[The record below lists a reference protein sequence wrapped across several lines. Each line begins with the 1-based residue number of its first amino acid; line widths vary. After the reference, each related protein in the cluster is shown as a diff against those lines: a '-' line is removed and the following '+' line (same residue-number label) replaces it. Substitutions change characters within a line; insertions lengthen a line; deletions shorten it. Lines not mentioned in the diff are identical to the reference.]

1 MAVGLPRRN
10 PYGPPSFFGPELDNP
25 YAQQG
30 NGYMGFLDVAQSV
43 PTNDAPGVGTDAPMQ
58 QHDGLFEPVGPQNAV
73 APVQA
78 EQPPME
84 SYPSE
89 ASIER
94 RMKLAQALMGKQ
106 QEVNHPLQAIGNAV
120 NQIAGAYLEN
130 KAYKDQDKIEQR
142 RRDAYKKALGGNTN
156 DLGALADSL
165 INSNDPAL
173 VDKGLEIK
181 LQIAAASQKKGGRP
195 DIETFYEGDE
205 SVQKAW
211 DGEKWVEVGRGPR
224 FAKQVA
230 GAGGGGGDGAGGNV
244 KYQQVEMQLPNGQ
257 VVLASYN
264 PSDGKPYYQDDKGNL
279 IPVPPQARPVTASTG
294 GTLNPAGWLKLKK
307 ERAEGINSLK
317 SIADYAK
324 KAGGLPQGYQRW
336 ANDWSAK
343 VKTWL
348 GSQNLTP
355 EEFDQMDASA
365 RQQALLGMLRTTIV
379 GPGVMTEQDA
389 LRVIEAIG
397 GKVSSALQNPAVFA
411 SIIAVIYERK
421 RREVQVLQDEYQRNA
436 PAFGETP
443 EPLDVPDTIAPQ
455 GGQQQQSRLPQGVP
469 PPDKRP
475 KGARVSKNG
484 KTYEWT
490 GTGWRE
496 VK

>member
-1 MAVGLPRRN
+1 
-10 PYGPPSFFGPELDNP
+10 
-25 YAQQG
+25 
-30 NGYMGFLDVAQSV
+30 MGFMDVAQSA
-43 PTNDAPGVGTDAPMQ
+43 APPNEAAAGVGINAPVE
-58 QHDGLFEPVGPQNAV
+58 QHTAIFEPIAPQKAA

-84 SYPSE
+84 NYPSE
-89 ASIER
+89 AAIER
-94 RMKLAQALMGKQ
+94 RLRLAKALMGQQ
-106 QEVNHPLQAIGNAV
+106 QEVNHPMQAIGNAV

-130 KAYKDQDKIEQR
+130 KAYKDQEKIEANR
-142 RRDAYKKALGGNTN
+142 RNAYKKALGGNTA
-156 DLGALADSL
+156 DLGAMADSL

-181 LQIAAASQKKGGRP
+181 LQIAMAGSKKSGGKLQR
-195 DIETFYEGDE
+195 IEKGDDYVYLDE
-205 SVQKAW
+205 
-211 DGEKWVEVGRGPR
+211 DGNEVPGYGGPR
-224 FAKQVA
+224 FAKQVD
-230 GAGGGGGDGAGGNV
+230 GAGGGDGGGDRV
-244 KYQQVEMQLPNGQ
+244 RYQQVEMQLPSGQ

-264 PSDGKPYYQDDKGNL
+264 PQDGKPYYQDEKGNL
-279 IPVPPQARPVTASTG
+279 IPVPPQSRPVTASTG
-294 GTLNPAGWLKLKK
+294 GNLNANGWLKLKK

-317 SIADYAK
+317 SIATYAE

-348 GSQNLTP
+348 GSQKLTP

-397 GKVSSALQNPAVFA
+397 GKVNSALQNPQVLA
-411 SIIAVIYERK
+411 SIIADIYERK

-436 PAFGETP
+436 AAFGETP
-443 EPLDVPDTIAPQ
+443 EPLDVPDTIAPRGNQ
-455 GGQQQQSRLPQGVP
+455 RAGIP
-469 PPDKRP
+469 PKEKRE
-475 KGARVSKNG
+475 KG
-484 KTYEWT
+484 KTYDVPESDKFPNGKAVWT
-490 GTGWRE
+490 GTGWRPA
-496 VK
+496 

>member
-25 YAQQG
+25 YARQG

-73 APVQA
+73 ASVQA

-130 KAYKDQDKIEQR
+130 KAYKDQERAEASR
-142 RRDAYKKALGGNTN
+142 RNAWRDALSGGGDLRAVIDRMKKSTDPTVQEKALELEFQLLLNSGKKSNGKWQRIEKGDDYVYLDEDGN
-156 DLGALADSL
+156 
-165 INSNDPAL
+165 
-173 VDKGLEIK
+173 
-181 LQIAAASQKKGGRP
+181 
-195 DIETFYEGDE
+195 
-205 SVQKAW
+205 
-211 DGEKWVEVGRGPR
+211 EVPGYGGPR
-224 FAKQVA
+224 FPNR
-230 GAGGGGGDGAGGNV
+230 GGGGGDGGGDRV
-244 KYQQVEMQLPNGQ
+244 RYQQVEMQLPSGQ

-264 PSDGKPYYQDDKGNL
+264 PQDGKPYYQDEKGNL
-279 IPVPPQARPVTASTG
+279 IPVPPQSRPVTASTG
-294 GTLNPAGWLKLKK
+294 GNLNANGWLKLKK

-317 SIADYAK
+317 SIATYAE

-348 GSQNLTP
+348 GSQKLTP

-397 GKVSSALQNPAVFA
+397 GKVNSALQNPQVLA
-411 SIIAVIYERK
+411 SIIADIYERK

-436 PAFGETP
+436 AAFGETP
-443 EPLDVPDTIAPQ
+443 EPLDVPDTIAPRGNQ
-455 GGQQQQSRLPQGVP
+455 RAGIP
-469 PPDKRP
+469 PKEKRE
-475 KGARVSKNG
+475 KG
-484 KTYEWT
+484 KTYDVPESDKFPNGKAVWT
-490 GTGWRE
+490 GTGWRPA
-496 VK
+496 